1 MIESIGDLVNV
12 LEQNYNN
19 MSIYNFNHFVSLYNG
34 TDWKE
39 YIQEIGLDF
48 YKVKIYLSK
57 NFEII
62 LIIWKEGYS
71 TPLHAHPENGCI
83 IKVLEGNLVEEIIN
97 NKQKQINNYIPGNVS
112 YMHNSKGL
120 HKISS
125 IKNSY
130 SLHIYSPPGFYDN

>member
-1 MIESIGDLVNV
+1 MIESIKDLVDA
-12 LEQNYNN
+12 LEQKYDGGP
-19 MSIYNFNHFVSLYNG
+19 IDNFINIINLYIG

-39 YIQEIGLDF
+39 YIQETKLDF

-71 TPLHAHPENGCI
+71 TPLHKHPKNGCVLKI
-83 IKVLEGNLVEEIIN
+83 LEGYLVEEIIN
-97 NKQKQINNYIPGNVS
+97 DDKKQINNFITGNIS
-112 YMHNSKGL
+112 YMHDNKGL

-125 IKNSY
+125 LKNSY
-130 SLHIYSPPGFYDN
+130 SLHIYSPPGFYDK

>member
-1 MIESIGDLVNV
+1 MIESIKDLTEA
-12 LEQNYNN
+12 LERKYDGGPIDSFMNILN
-19 MSIYNFNHFVSLYNG
+19 LYIG
-34 TDWKE
+34 TDWND
-39 YIQEIGLDF
+39 YIQETGSDF

-71 TPLHAHPENGCI
+71 TPLHNHPENGCI
-83 IKVLEGNLVEEIIN
+83 IKVLEGNLIEEIIN
-97 NKQKQINNYIPGNVS
+97 NKQKQINNFILGNVS
-112 YMHNSKGL
+112 YMHDNKGF